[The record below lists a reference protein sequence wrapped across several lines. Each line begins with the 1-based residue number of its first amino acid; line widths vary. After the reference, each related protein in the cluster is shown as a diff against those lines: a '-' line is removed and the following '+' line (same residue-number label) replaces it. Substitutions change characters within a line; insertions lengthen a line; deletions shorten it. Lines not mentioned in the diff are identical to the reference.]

1 MFYLL
6 EEYEDELLWSGDIFR
21 VFIQNKGENYYT
33 DRVVDFI
40 IFETE
45 DVDRPLGLLS
55 ISGYKV
61 ENSVH
66 LSLKKF
72 LKRCDL
78 FFDKNWIEKNIY
90 DYLYLNKECD
100 KVFISKMIQYFHSN
114 V

>member
-33 DRVVDFI
+33 DRVVDVI

-55 ISGYKV
+55 ISGYKAG
-61 ENSVH
+61 
-66 LSLKKF
+66 K
-72 LKRCDL
+72 
-78 FFDKNWIEKNIY
+78 IA
-90 DYLYLNKECD
+90 
-100 KVFISKMIQYFHSN
+100 FIFPK
-114 V
+114 